1 MGPRKDRCGQLFCG
15 LALRDPTREAPCLER
30 PGNERV
36 VEGKAECLGAD
47 SPGNSRC
54 TLLRQVRLEKQFHD
68 KPYRMRNVQSC
79 WVAAGLLPP
88 HGGQGYTH
96 QSCTK
101 VLELTWGA
109 AKSSLGDKN
118 SLAHPADV
126 PTNRHMGVCPV
137 AVVSPSGSIAPQV
150 CLPPASMS
158 SP

>member
-1 MGPRKDRCGQLFCG
+1 MGLCGWDRLLPSSLPPKHVNKGSCESHLFISHSCCVTSLHELGMRG
-15 LALRDPTREAPCLER
+15 LWRET
-30 PGNERV
+30 
-36 VEGKAECLGAD
+36 ECLGAD

-79 WVAAGLLPP
+79 WVAAGFLPP
-88 HGGQGYTH
+88 HGGQSYTH

-137 AVVSPSGSIAPQV
+137 AVAPPQV
-150 CLPPASMS
+150 P
-158 SP
+158 